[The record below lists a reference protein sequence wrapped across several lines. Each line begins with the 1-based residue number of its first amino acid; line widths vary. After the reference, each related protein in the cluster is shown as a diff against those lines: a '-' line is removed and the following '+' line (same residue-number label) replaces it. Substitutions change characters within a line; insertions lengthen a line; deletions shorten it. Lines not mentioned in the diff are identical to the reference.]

1 MKQSLSLLALTALL
15 ALPGASQVV
24 RRPYIRAFGDGVVSI
39 RPDVVQ
45 LSFGVTTQAATAAA
59 ASDENETKT
68 NAVLAAAR
76 QILGPNAEIRTVN
89 YSVSPVF
96 RQPVPP
102 GSGPATITGYSVNN
116 SLQATTGDLGSIG
129 RLIDAVTRAG
139 ATNIGG
145 LRFSLR
151 DSAAARAQ
159 ALRLAVQR
167 ARAQAEA
174 MALGLGVRLGPVF
187 SVEDSSAG
195 ASPNPLV
202 RDVAAG
208 AAAPTI
214 EVGNLEVR
222 AAVALEAE
230 IAAQ

>member
-1 MKQSLSLLALTALL
+1 MKHRTLFPAILVLL
-15 ALPGASQVV
+15 ALPAAAQVT
-24 RRPYIRAFGDGVVSI
+24 RRPYVRAFGDGVVSI

-59 ASDENETKT
+59 AADENETKT

-89 YSVSPVF
+89 YSVTPVF
-96 RQPVPP
+96 RQATPP
-102 GSGPATITGYSVNN
+102 GSAPATIVGYSVNN
-116 SLQATTGDLGSIG
+116 SLQATTGDLGSVG

-139 ATNIGG
+139 ATSIGG

-151 DSAAARAQ
+151 DSATARAQ
-159 ALRLAVQR
+159 ALRLAVQQ
-167 ARAQAEA
+167 ARGQAEA
-174 MALGLGVRLGPVF
+174 IALGLGVRLGAVF
-187 SVEDSSAG
+187 SVEDISAG
-195 ASPNPLV
+195 SSPNPII
-202 RDVAAG
+202 RDIGIA

-222 AAVALEAE
+222 AAVALEAD